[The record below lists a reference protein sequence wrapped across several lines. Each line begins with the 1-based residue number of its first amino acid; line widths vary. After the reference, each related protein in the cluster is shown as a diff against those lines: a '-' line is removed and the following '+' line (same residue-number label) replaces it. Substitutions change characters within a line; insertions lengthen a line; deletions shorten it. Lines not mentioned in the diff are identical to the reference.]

1 MQLISNLYVKAF
13 CNFNSFQKEKT
24 MNLKKI
30 FFVSIIAFVL
40 VFSGIEVVNA
50 QTSKN
55 KSNHIYL
62 VKTFTIN
69 ASKKDRGSTKISR
82 EISKTISDLKK
93 NYDFSSYSVF
103 SENLQMI
110 GRNGNINYQEI
121 GFDSKD
127 SSNPVFASWSLLRL
141 RELKDSQEKDMV
153 EFNSFQFNL
162 SLPFKFSNVRDRKTG
177 LTGSFV
183 EYRPLRLSLQNMRVP
198 LNEPTVFGSL
208 PIKSKDE
215 ALFFIAKIE
224 RVG

>member
-1 MQLISNLYVKAF
+1 
-13 CNFNSFQKEKT
+13 